1 MQAWYEARFEREMG
15 CTEAELLRWLPGACG
30 AHAARVLD
38 QAAAVSIGA
47 GRLMLNWRVLAPR
60 QIALIRMPR
69 LAVSFVFEGLDAAER
84 QRFMRHF
91 DLYTQRG
98 GG

>member
-1 MQAWYEARFEREMG
+1 MQGWYPATFSREMG
-15 CTEAELLRWLPGACG
+15 CTEAEWLMWLPGAVHG
-30 AHAARVLD
+30 LPLHVEP
-38 QAAAVSIGA
+38 
-47 GRLMLNWRVLAPR
+47 GRAQVRIDGGTLRLEWNALSDRR
-60 QIALIRMPR
+60 IALVRLPR
-69 LAVSFVFEGLDAAER
+69 LAVRFAFDGVDDASR